1 MRFCTDLLDHLSIFI
16 NYLKLILSLLLLN
29 RLYCEFFCV
38 ECDLPFRVSIFI
50 QNSFLENFFEI
61 GFSFYGSKSF
71 VFEKHK
77 IYFEGVL
84 GQTPDHY

>member
-1 MRFCTDLLDHLSIFI
+1 MRFCTDLLDQLSIFI
-16 NYLKLILSLLLLN
+16 NYLKLILSLLLSN

-38 ECDLPFRVSIFI
+38 ECGLPFRVSIFI

-61 GFSFYGSKSF
+61 GYSLTNQSF

-84 GQTPDHY
+84 GQTPDHH